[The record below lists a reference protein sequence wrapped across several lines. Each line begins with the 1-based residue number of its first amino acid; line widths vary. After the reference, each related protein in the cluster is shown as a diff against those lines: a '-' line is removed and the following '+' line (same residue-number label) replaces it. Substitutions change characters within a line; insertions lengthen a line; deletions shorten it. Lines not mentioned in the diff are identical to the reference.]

1 MTNFNLFLKKY
12 SPTILT
18 YVGIVGVVATAVATG
33 KAVSKAEKVLGK
45 EKEIKGQKLTQK
57 EAIKTAAPI
66 YITPVLIG
74 VSTIACIL
82 GANILN
88 RRSQASLMST
98 YALLSTSYK
107 EYKDKLKTLYGEEV
121 HKHVV
126 ESLAVEKAKGVQ
138 NNEGCLLHNHSLELE
153 CADAHETY
161 LFYDEWSGRYFE
173 STIENLMNAEY
184 RINRNFVLRGYA
196 FLRELYDFLGLDET
210 DFGNTAGWAV
220 CDDEVYW
227 LDFYH
232 RKVSLDDNLE
242 CYIVE
247 CMYEPS
253 VNFLDW

>member
-1 MTNFNLFLKKY
+1 MKELEEKIVKFAEDRDWLQFNTPENLAKSISIEAGELLECFQWNNNYDKDELKFEIADVMNY
-12 SPTILT
+12 CIL
-18 YVGIVGVVATAVATG
+18 
-33 KAVSKAEKVLGK
+33 LCH
-45 EKEIKGQKLTQK
+45 Q
-57 EAIKTAAPI
+57 
-66 YITPVLIG
+66 IG
-74 VSTIACIL
+74 VDPKQIIL
-82 GANILN
+82 
-88 RRSQASLMST
+88 
-98 YALLSTSYK
+98 
-107 EYKDKLKTLYGEEV
+107 DKMKISETKYP
-121 HKHVV
+121 
-126 ESLAVEKAKGVQ
+126 VEKAKGVQ
-138 NNEGCLLHNHSLELE
+138 NNEGCLLHNHSLEFE
-153 CADAHETY
+153 CTDAHETY